1 MPGQSSTQIERAGLW
16 LSLADGHIV
25 MDVML
30 MLPSPSLS
38 DPQDT
43 RRLSLQWGMLAR
55 FTVSGEA
62 VTDFAG
68 LGTVGAHQWTAHCK
82 GVV

>member
-16 LSLADGHIV
+16 LSLADGHIA
-25 MDVML
+25 MYVML
-30 MLPSPSLS
+30 MFPSPSLS
-38 DPQDT
+38 DTQDT
-43 RRLSLQWGMLAR
+43 RRLSLQWDMLAR

-62 VTDFAG
+62 VTDLAG
-68 LGTVGAHQWTAHCK
+68 LGTVGAPHWMAHCK